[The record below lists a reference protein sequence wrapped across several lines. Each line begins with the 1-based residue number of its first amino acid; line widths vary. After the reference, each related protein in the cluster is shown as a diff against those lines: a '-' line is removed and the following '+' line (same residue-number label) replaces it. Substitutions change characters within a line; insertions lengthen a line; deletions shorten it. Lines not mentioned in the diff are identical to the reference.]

1 MSGEKP
7 VLSGTLAADSL
18 SLRPFIADRAPTLAR
33 DGQWSHDLFDL
44 DSEGFTDIDLR
55 VSAAHLTLPGVDLED
70 AAFSVMKRKDRFD
83 LALIEAKAYSGDVKG
98 RATFAKTDAGVEMR
112 ASATA
117 ADVDVAAVWPTSVK
131 SWRVA
136 GTMSGSGNV
145 ESVGA
150 SVAELMCNLNGHA
163 QVALERGELGG
174 INLDEALRWI
184 DKKPLGVAD
193 DIRYGGTGF
202 EQASFGLRIAKG
214 VAQIEEGA
222 AMHSRSLDVAFGGSI
237 DFGERTLDVHATATG
252 PGGEP
257 RPGREPAKFDFD
269 VSGPWDDVAL
279 IPDARSL
286 IRQSGAAAPLLSPN
300 RMDIKAPAEGH

>member
-1 MSGEKP
+1 
-7 VLSGTLAADSL
+7 
-18 SLRPFIADRAPTLAR
+18 
-33 DGQWSHDLFDL
+33 
-44 DSEGFTDIDLR
+44 
-55 VSAAHLTLPGVDLED
+55 
-70 AAFSVMKRKDRFD
+70 MKRKDRFD

-117 ADVDVAAVWPTSVK
+117 ADVDVAAVWPTSVE

-150 SVAELMCNLNGHA
+150 SVAELMRNLNGHA